1 MDVVSPDQ
9 AIFSLSDAFSVL
21 RRCGVIR
28 STRLVGDLG
37 EWYVAT
43 LFDGQISQSQAQ
55 KGWDILERS
64 TGQKLQ
70 VKTQTFDPK
79 NQWNY
84 LTTSPEHFDR
94 LIIVLL
100 TDTFLVRD
108 IYDIPTT
115 EVDQVIC
122 IGKENKPR
130 YRFKDLLRW
139 RVDISKLPG
148 YQHIG
153 RTSQGYL

>member
-1 MDVVSPDQ
+1 MEAGSPDQ
-9 AIFSLSDAFSVL
+9 AIFALSDAFSVL

-43 LFDGQISQSQAQ
+43 LYDGVISQSQAQ
-55 KGWDILERS
+55 KGWDILEKS
-64 TGQKLQ
+64 SGQKLQ
-70 VKTQTFDPK
+70 VKTQTFDSK

-84 LTTSPEHFDR
+84 LTTSPDFFDR

-108 IYDIPTT
+108 MYDIPSI
-115 EVDQVIC
+115 EVGQIIC
-122 IGKENKPR
+122 IGKEKKPR
-130 YRFKDLLRW
+130 YRFKDLSPW
-139 RVDISKLPG
+139 RVDISTLPG
-148 YQHIG
+148 HSKLG
-153 RTSQGYL
+153 RTSQAYL